1 MSKNKKDNDNSLL
14 ISKNK
19 KAYFDYEIIEEF
31 EAGIAL
37 KGSEV
42 KSLRVNGCNL
52 KDSHADIFTTNGHEE
67 IWLLNVHISEYKNSG
82 QFNHNVN
89 RKRKLLLHKREI
101 KRLIGKK
108 EQKGYTLIALA
119 IYFNHKGLIK
129 VKLGLCKGK
138 TKSDKRQTI
147 KDRDWKREKQR
158 ELKNN
163 L

>member
-1 MSKNKKDNDNSLL
+1 MASADDTGL

-19 KAYFDYEIIEEF
+19 KAYHDYNIEEEF

-52 KDSHADIFTTNGHEE
+52 KDSHADIFSTNGIEE

-82 QFNHNVN
+82 KLNHKPD

-101 KRLIGKK
+101 KKLIGRK
-108 EQKGYTLIALA
+108 ERKGYTLIALA
-119 IYFNHKGLIK
+119 IYFTKKGFVK

-138 TKSDKRQTI
+138 SKTDKRQTI
-147 KDRDWKREKQR
+147 KERDWNREKQR